1 MVKALYF
8 NDSSNSY
15 DSLIKTASIIGT
27 FLVATTTSITGNA
40 SLGVLSI
47 AILLAVALVFLFLQ
61 KDPTTESA
69 RG

>member
-1 MVKALYF
+1 MKRY
-8 NDSSNSY
+8 Y
-15 DSLIKTASIIGT
+15 DILSKTALIIGT

-47 AILLAVALVFLFLQ
+47 AIQLAVALVFLLLQ

-69 RG
+69 HD

>member
-47 AILLAVALVFLFLQ
+47 AILLAVALVFLLLQ